1 MPETRK
7 TNTFIEK
14 TIRVSETLKN
24 SYERGHSTASET
36 KNNNFIEKTILI
48 SKTLYSLDKKTQH
61 RRAKCPRPTKPAL
74 SLKRQFYFL
83 KRKDLA
89 KNYKKQFLNI
99 SPLDF
104 WKKKQTAHRNRAYST
119 WAMEAS
125 TSLLRRLRCQKPTQ
139 RCRETCIRQKCLG

>member
-104 WKKKQTAHRNRAYST
+104 WKKKNRLPIAIVPIPHGPWRQAHHCYEGWGAKNPRKGV
-119 WAMEAS
+119 E
-125 TSLLRRLRCQKPTQ
+125 KPAFD
-139 RCRETCIRQKCLG
+139 KNV